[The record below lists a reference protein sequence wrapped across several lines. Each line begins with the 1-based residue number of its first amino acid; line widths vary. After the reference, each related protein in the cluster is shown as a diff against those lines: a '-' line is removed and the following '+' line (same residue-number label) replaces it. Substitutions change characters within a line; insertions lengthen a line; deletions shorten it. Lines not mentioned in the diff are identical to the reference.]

1 MPVCPRP
8 SSVVALQFD
17 DYTISIPVYRQQ
29 IGAFFES
36 RAHLAAEQQQ
46 GLFENFLVQNRGIFA
61 GRRHEVTLHFQL
73 GRIPVRLPRLDFVL
87 LVNVENHGWFRRVI
101 LAKSEQFAQ
110 RGVMRNYSV

>member
-1 MPVCPRP
+1 M
-8 SSVVALQFD
+8 VALQFD